1 MPIQKITSGIIQDG
15 AVAAADIV
23 SVSNTAITGNIISS
37 QITSVANTQIT
48 GNIASSQ
55 ITSNPTL
62 YGNVSVTGVIGVGGA
77 TPTTNGSGI
86 TFPATQSAS
95 SDANTLDDYE
105 EGTWTPVWSPATTNF
120 SAITY
125 AADTGGRYTKIGRMV
140 YVQFFIQVSSYSGG
154 SGLLRLQGFP
164 FSTDG
169 VSNQQSGVTVHLAGS
184 WGTNTP
190 YSLDLGGTSAN
201 AKYRTAVNGTIDN
214 GNLAVTDMATNC
226 FVRACFCYQAS

>member
-48 GNIASSQ
+48 GNITSSQ

-62 YGNVSVTGVIGVGGA
+62 YGNVSVTGVIAVGGA

-105 EGTWTPVWSPATTNF
+105 EGSWTPVWSPATSNF
-120 SAITY
+120 ASITY
-125 AADTGGRYTKIGRMV
+125 AGDTGGRYTKIGRLV
-140 YVQFFIQVSSYSGG
+140 YVQFFIQVNAFSGG

-190 YSLDLGGTSAN
+190 YSLDLSGTSAN
-201 AKYRTAVNGTIDN
+201 AKYRTSVNGTIDS
-214 GNLAVTDMATNC
+214 GNLNVTDLATNC
-226 FVRACFCYQAS
+226 FVRATFCYQTS